1 MDAACNHHNSN
12 YSCLSAVPIF
22 QGLTP
27 QEQAEV
33 ANITLAKT
41 YKRGEHIYHAG
52 DAGGALYVLHQGQVK
67 LYRLSVSG
75 REQVLRVLGPGEFF
89 GELSLFSNQ
98 IHADSAQA
106 LGEGTMCVLEGEPM
120 KELMTR
126 LPIIALKVMDS
137 LSRRL
142 EKADSLLEA
151 VNLSSV
157 GQRLATAILDFSQGK
172 QAFSLPMSK
181 GDLAS
186 QLGMS
191 QETLSRKL
199 TAMAEEGLL
208 ELEGQRGIVVVDREA
223 LEELSTEGE

>member
-1 MDAACNHHNSN
+1 MSCNHHESN
-12 YSCLSAVPIF
+12 YSCLAAVPIF
-22 QGLTP
+22 QGLSKA
-27 QEQAEV
+27 ERLEV
-33 ANITLAKT
+33 AGVTEAKT
-41 YKRGEHIYHAG
+41 FKKGEHIYLAG
-52 DAGGALYVLHQGQVK
+52 DRDAALYVLHKGRVK
-67 LYRLSVSG
+67 LYRLSASG

-89 GELSLFSNQ
+89 GELSLFSNE
-98 IHADSAQA
+98 IHADSAQT
-106 LGEGTMCVLEGEPM
+106 LGEVTMCVLEGAPM

-126 LPIIALKVMDS
+126 TPVIALKVMDS

-151 VNLSSV
+151 VTLSSV
-157 GQRLATAILDFSQGK
+157 GQRLAAMLLELSNGK
-172 QAFSLPMSK
+172 KTLTLPMSK

-208 ELEGQRGIVVVDREA
+208 ELEGQRKIVIVDREA
-223 LEELSTEGE
+223 LEGYAELED